1 MKKKTTIDLLVL
13 IAILIFVNL
22 ISITVFKRF
31 DLSRGKIYSLSISSK
46 TTVKDLDDRLIIKAY
61 FSKNMPGEY
70 ADSRRFVQDILSE
83 YQAYSHGNLKFEF
96 LDPADEQ
103 ELKKEAQQNGIM
115 PVSMRVVENDKLEI
129 REVYMGLVFMYQ
141 DKIESLPMIKN
152 TQGLEYDVTG
162 KIKKITANGLKK
174 IAIYD
179 PDKTESQQIPGNPAV
194 NDKYVSIV
202 QFLSES
208 YEVSKTDLTQPVEE
222 NVDALIIA
230 GIADS
235 LEMSQLVNI
244 DQFLMSDGNI
254 ILFQDRINAN
264 IQQMSATPINSN
276 LFRLLSTYG
285 ISIKPN
291 LITDAQCG
299 KVTIQQQRGIFRTQI
314 PVNYPFFPII
324 NNVNKDNI
332 LVQKLDYMQLIF
344 ASEIDTA
351 NLSENV
357 IFEPLLYTSENSG
370 VVTMP
375 QLDISYQPYMNVN
388 LKGMLIDE
396 PKVVAGI
403 YSGKFVSNFMDHTK
417 ENEDAVGST
426 ETGKILLVS
435 DSEFIQEG
443 AGAGVPGNRDFV
455 LNAVDYMVSEG
466 ALIEIRSRET
476 QFTPLKDVK
485 SGTKK
490 LIRWIN
496 ILLPSLLLIL
506 LGMIHY
512 RKELKR
518 RKHIGE
524 LYE

>member
-1 MKKKTTIDLLVL
+1 MKKKTTIDLIVL

-31 DLSRGKIYSLSISSK
+31 DLSLGKIYSLSKSSK
-46 TTVKDLDDRLIIKAY
+46 STVKDLDDRLIIKAY

-179 PDKTESQQIPGNPAV
+179 PDNTESQQMPGNST
-194 NDKYVSIV
+194 DKFASIV

-208 YEVSKTDLTQPVEE
+208 YEVSKIDLTQPVED
-222 NVDALIIA
+222 NVDALIVA

-244 DQFLMSDGNI
+244 DQFLMRDGNI
-254 ILFQDRINAN
+254 ILFQDRIKAD

-291 LITDAQCG
+291 LLIDAQCG

-314 PVNYPFFPII
+314 PVNYPFFPVI
-324 NNVNKDNI
+324 NSVNKDNI
-332 LVQKLDYMQLIF
+332 LVQKP
-344 ASEIDTA
+344 E
-351 NLSENV
+351 
-357 IFEPLLYTSENSG
+357 
-370 VVTMP
+370 
-375 QLDISYQPYMNVN
+375 
-388 LKGMLIDE
+388 
-396 PKVVAGI
+396 
-403 YSGKFVSNFMDHTK
+403 
-417 ENEDAVGST
+417 GSC
-426 ETGKILLVS
+426 
-435 DSEFIQEG
+435 
-443 AGAGVPGNRDFV
+443 
-455 LNAVDYMVSEG
+455 
-466 ALIEIRSRET
+466 
-476 QFTPLKDVK
+476 
-485 SGTKK
+485 
-490 LIRWIN
+490 
-496 ILLPSLLLIL
+496 LIL
-506 LGMIHY
+506 CFPQHFHPI
-512 RKELKR
+512 
-518 RKHIGE
+518 
-524 LYE
+524 

>member
-1 MKKKTTIDLLVL
+1 MKKKITIDLIIL
-13 IAILIFVNL
+13 IAILIFINL

-31 DLSRGKIYSLSISSK
+31 DLSKGKIYSLSSSSK
-46 TTVKDLDDRLIIKAY
+46 TAVKELEDRLIIKAY

-83 YQAYSHGNLKFEF
+83 YQAYSQGNLEFEF

-115 PVSMRVVENDKLEI
+115 PVSMRVVQNDKLEI
-129 REVYMGLVFMYQ
+129 REVYMGLVFHYQ
-141 DKIESLPMIKN
+141 DKTESLPMIKN
-152 TQGLEYDVTG
+152 TQGLEYDVTS
-162 KIKKITANGLKK
+162 KIKKITATGLKK
-174 IAIYD
+174 IAIFD
-179 PDKTESQQIPGNPAV
+179 PEESNRFATI
-194 NDKYVSIV
+194 I

-208 YEVSKTDLTQPVEE
+208 YEISKIDLTRPVE
-222 NVDALIIA
+222 NNIDALIIA
-230 GIADS
+230 GVEDS

-244 DQFLMSDGNI
+244 DQYLMQDGDI
-254 ILFQDRINAN
+254 IFFQDRIAAD

-285 ISIKPN
+285 IIIKPN
-291 LITDAQCG
+291 LVIDAQCG
-299 KVTIQQQRGIFRTQI
+299 QVTVQQQRGMFRMQT

-332 LVQKLDYMQLIF
+332 LVKNLDYMQLIF
-344 ASEIDTA
+344 ASEIDTT
-351 NLSENV
+351 NIGEDIS
-357 IFEPLLYTSENSG
+357 FEPLLFTSVNSG
-370 VVTMP
+370 EVAMP
-375 QLDISYQPYMNVN
+375 NLDISYQPFMNID
-388 LKGMLIDE
+388 LKKMLIYE
-396 PKVVAGI
+396 PKIVAGI

-417 ENEDAVGST
+417 EENEVGST

-435 DSEFIQEG
+435 DSDFIKEG
-443 AGAGVPGNRDFV
+443 AGAGIPGNRDFV

-466 ALIEIRSRET
+466 TLIEIRSRET
-476 QFTPLKDVK
+476 QFTPLKEVK
-485 SGTKK
+485 PGTRK

-496 ILLPSLLLIL
+496 ILFPSLLLIL
-506 LGMIHY
+506 LGILHY

>member
-1 MKKKTTIDLLVL
+1 MKKKITIDLIIL

-22 ISITVFKRF
+22 ISISVFKRF
-31 DLSRGKIYSLSISSK
+31 DLSKGKIYSLSSSSK
-46 TTVKDLDDRLIIKAY
+46 TAVKELDDRLIIKAY

-83 YQAYSHGNLKFEF
+83 YQAYSQGNLKFEF

-115 PVSMRVVENDKLEI
+115 PVSMRVIQNDKLEI
-129 REVYMGLVFMYQ
+129 REVYMGLVFHYQ

-162 KIKKITANGLKK
+162 KIKKITATGLKK
-174 IAIYD
+174 IAIFD
-179 PDKTESQQIPGNPAV
+179 PDESNKFATI
-194 NDKYVSIV
+194 I

-208 YEVSKTDLTQPVEE
+208 YEISKIDLTRSVE
-222 NVDALIIA
+222 NDIDALIVA
-230 GIADS
+230 GIEDS

-244 DQFLMSDGNI
+244 DQYLMQDGNI
-254 ILFQDRINAN
+254 ILFQDRIAAD
-264 IQQMSATPINSN
+264 IQQQSATPINSN
-276 LFRLLSTYG
+276 LFRLLNTYG
-285 ISIKPN
+285 IIIKPN
-291 LITDAQCG
+291 LVIDAQCG
-299 KVTIQQQRGIFRTQI
+299 QVTVQQQRGMFRMQT

-332 LVQKLDYMQLIF
+332 LVKNLDYMQLIF
-344 ASEIDTA
+344 ASEIDTT
-351 NLSENV
+351 NIGED
-357 IFEPLLYTSENSG
+357 IYFEPLLFTSVNSG
-370 VVTMP
+370 EVTMP
-375 QLDISYQPYMNVN
+375 NLNISYQPFMNID
-388 LKGMLIDE
+388 LKRVLIDE

-417 ENEDAVGST
+417 EEDNAVGNT
-426 ETGKILLVS
+426 EFGKILLVS
-435 DSEFIQEG
+435 DSDFIIEN
-443 AGAGVPGNRDFV
+443 AGVGIPGNRDFV

-466 ALIEIRSRET
+466 TLIEIRSRET
-476 QFTPLKDVK
+476 QFTPLKEIK
-485 SGTKK
+485 PGTKK
-490 LIRWIN
+490 IIKWIN
-496 ILLPSLLLIL
+496 ILFPSLLLIL
-506 LGMIHY
+506 LGILHY